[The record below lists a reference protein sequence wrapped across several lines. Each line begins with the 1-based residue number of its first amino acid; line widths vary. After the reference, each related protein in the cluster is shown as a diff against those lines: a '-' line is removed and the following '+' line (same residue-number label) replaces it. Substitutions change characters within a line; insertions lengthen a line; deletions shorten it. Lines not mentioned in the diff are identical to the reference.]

1 MKLAGL
7 IYAALSSIDGISQ
20 AEFCSAVFGPI
31 DRSDDQGSQTLASG
45 GELFERI
52 SSALSAINLGLQ
64 RLFTS
69 GKTLLKTTVV
79 YPISSSEIKFQ
90 NGVVTAVVTDSGR
103 GHRIS
108 FKAIPDGVLVDR
120 KDIPSSPMKSALLI
134 EYRPSIPFFT
144 LDDIRELSIGD
155 ENEPE
160 YVEKEVNLLDY
171 GVTDEMC
178 AYLIEYA
185 KGQMY
190 EIISPDLAAMHINN
204 AEAYIASLKT
214 VYTSF
219 PQEHVGN
226 VRYSGRYF

>member
-20 AEFCSAVFGPI
+20 AEFCSAIFGPI

-90 NGVVTAVVTDSGR
+90 NGVVTAVVTDSGS

-108 FKAIPDGVLVDR
+108 FKTIPTGILIDR

-178 AYLIEYA
+178 SYLIEYA

-190 EIISPDLAAMHINN
+190 EIVSPDLAAMHINN

-226 VRYSGRYF
+226 IRYSGRYF